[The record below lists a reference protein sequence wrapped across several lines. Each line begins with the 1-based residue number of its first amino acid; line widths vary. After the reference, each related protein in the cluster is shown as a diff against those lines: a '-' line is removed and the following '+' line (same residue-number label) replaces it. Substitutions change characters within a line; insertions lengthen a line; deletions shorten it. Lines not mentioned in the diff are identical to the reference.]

1 MVSKATV
8 DEIEMMY
15 EMGMET
21 TEIADSLELDDAV
34 VIEILNKNI
43 VEGD

>member
-8 DEIEMMY
+8 DEIEMMS
-15 EMGMET
+15 EMGMDVA
-21 TEIADSLELDDAV
+21 EIADSLELDEAV
-34 VIEILNKNI
+34 VMKILDSNI

>member
-15 EMGMET
+15 EMGMDVA
-21 TEIADSLELDDAV
+21 EIADSLELDEAV
-34 VIEILNKNI
+34 VIKILDSNI

>member
-15 EMGMET
+15 EMGMDVA
-21 TEIADSLELDDAV
+21 EIAVALDVTEQDV
-34 VIEILNKNI
+34 SEVLDKNI